1 LLRITVKLSNDGSSK
16 LLCYKKPWYQGKNPN
31 LAVKF
36 GFRGD
41 GTIFAE
47 NCGRQNNN
55 LGRGRS
61 FGALCFIKLK
71 LLKYIIIIIIIIII
85 NYC

>member
-61 FGALCFIKLK
+61 FGAQCSASWRLF
-71 LLKYIIIIIIIIII
+71 
-85 NYC
+85 N

>member
-1 LLRITVKLSNDGSSK
+1 MLQIKVKLSNDSDSN

-36 GFRGD
+36 GFQGD

-47 NCGRQNNN
+47 NYGRQNNN
-55 LGRGRS
+55 S
-61 FGALCFIKLK
+61 FGAQCLASRH
-71 LLKYIIIIIIIIII
+71 LL
-85 NYC
+85 N

>member
-1 LLRITVKLSNDGSSK
+1 MVKLSNDGNSD

-36 GFRGD
+36 GFQGD

-47 NCGRQNNN
+47 NYGCQNNY

-61 FGALCFIKLK
+61 FGAQCLASRH
-71 LLKYIIIIIIIIII
+71 LL
-85 NYC
+85 N